1 VNSTIASRQPG
12 AEPGWLEPA
21 DGPGAVWRATGT
33 PVTPA
38 SLAAHGFLR
47 GIPRELLA
55 ELAPAASLVQ
65 IPARCRLFEDGG
77 RAANF
82 WLIRSGSVA
91 VDLHV
96 PGKGWAVIETLGLG
110 RVVGWSWLFPPYI
123 WAFGAVTRQPTE
135 AFQFDGPAV
144 LGLCDADP
152 ALGYQLTHRFLAV
165 LAHRLQAA
173 RMRLL
178 EQWAPPEVWP

>member
-1 VNSTIASRQPG
+1 MNSTIASRQSG